1 MKSRFILGVLLIGG
15 LPFLNSCKDEKDP
28 EPPSPLVGV
37 WARDVYQLTELPETF
52 GNFEGLTVN
61 SVYGD
66 ESYTLTFTND
76 KKYTR
81 KIAYSGPDF
90 NDTGVWTYE
99 GTNVN
104 LDSDDADVD
113 DESFEVEGDIT
124 ANQLILSQM
133 VTFRLL
139 PDAVTDTLTNSWAN
153 SHQAELEQYR
163 QDINVKLLILFEK

>member
-1 MKSRFILGVLLIGG
+1 MKSRFFLGVLLIGG

-52 GNFEGLTVN
+52 GNFEGLTVK

-81 KIAYSGPDF
+81 KLARPGPDF
-90 NDTGVWTYE
+90 NDIGVWTYE
-99 GTNVN
+99 GTDLT
-104 LDSDDADVD
+104 LDSDEADID
-113 DESFEVEGDIT
+113 DEAFEVEGDIT
-124 ANQLILSQM
+124 ANQLVLSQI
-133 VTFRLL
+133 VTFPLL
-139 PDAVTDTLTNSWAN
+139 PDAVTDTLTDAWAN
-153 SHQAELEQYR
+153 THEAELEQYF
-163 QDINVKLLILFEK
+163 QNIDVKLLFLFEK